1 MAGDDIK
8 MNSFAQATD
17 AAYIYAE
24 AANGSQ
30 VKIKKSDL
38 VKLLVGTPPFS
49 NMRIAFDSMVIEI
62 GAREEYVVDE
72 SVCGIFTITNV
83 YRGYATSIYVLGDEI
98 HAIYVNSNS
107 MLSGISLSVDSSRK
121 IHINNN
127 RNEKSV
133 IYMTYQ
139 SVRAN

>member
-1 MAGDDIK
+1 MADDIK
-8 MNSFAQATD
+8 ENEMTSVSSVDYVRALKGKD
-17 AAYIYAE
+17 
-24 AANGSQ
+24 S
-30 VKIKKSDL
+30 VLIKKSDL
-38 VKLLVGTPPFS
+38 VELLAGTPPFS
-49 NMRIAFDSMVIEI
+49 NMKKAFNAMIIEI
-62 GAREEYVVDE
+62 GAKEEYVVDE

-83 YRGYATSIYVLGDEI
+83 YRGYATSIYVLGNEI
-98 HAIYVNSNS
+98 HSIYTNNDG

-139 SVRAN
+139 SINYN

>member
-1 MAGDDIK
+1 MADIK

-38 VKLLVGTPPFS
+38 VELLAKTSPFS
-49 NMRIAFDSMVIEI
+49 SMKMAFNTMYLDIE
-62 GAREEYVVDE
+62 AHEEYVVDE
-72 SVCGIFTITNV
+72 RVCGIFTITNV
-83 YRGYATSIYVLGDEI
+83 YRGYATSIYVLGNEI
-98 HAIYVNSNS
+98 HGIYVNSNS
-107 MLSGISLSVDSSRK
+107 MLSGISLSVDSSMK

-133 IYMTYQ
+133 ICMTYQ
-139 SVRAN
+139 AIMV